1 MFPCSS
7 RVWVCQNTNQDI
19 YQVGDKA
26 VIHCK
31 VDSDKEKVEEC
42 IFMWTIPYPDD
53 KHTEDILNAEKYDRR
68 IRLKTFNDTFS
79 TVTLRNLSMND
90 NDNIKC
96 ITDCTVDGHLTRKT
110 GEGITLRISN
120 KKQEWDMTE
129 KTQMVS
135 TEIITDGFD
144 ELKSSL
150 SWINVLLISINIVV
164 FLVITAI
171 CISLVKMHRKY
182 QFCMP

>member
-7 RVWVCQNTNQDI
+7 RVWVRQNTNQDI

-120 KKQEWDMTE
+120 KKQEWGRFWCYIFCE
-129 KTQMVS
+129 SQCNLHLYIPCK
-135 TEIITDGFD
+135 IY
-144 ELKSSL
+144 LY
-150 SWINVLLISINIVV
+150 VLGRLV
-164 FLVITAI
+164 F
-171 CISLVKMHRKY
+171 
-182 QFCMP
+182 